1 MARPMKY
8 KSAEE
13 LDKAIQAYIASHDSK
28 DNPPTWAGMLL
39 ELDITDDTLR
49 NYRNKEDKY
58 PGYSDVIKKAEQ
70 AHCRFWQQLALAH
83 PNLQSFCMFELKQPH
98 NGGFTDRPQDTGQTG
113 EVTIK
118 VQIDGIKPANGTK

>member
-1 MARPMKY
+1 VAPPKKF

-13 LDKAIQAYIASHDSK
+13 LDRAIQAYMASHDSK

-39 ELDITDDTLR
+39 DLNISDRTMLE
-49 NYRNKEDKY
+49 YRKNPDKY
-58 PGYSDVIKKAEQ
+58 PGYCDVIKKAEQ

-98 NGGFTDRPQDTGQTG
+98 NGGFLDRPQDTGQNG

-118 VQIDGIKPANGTK
+118 VQIDGISKTANGT